1 MSFAVFLN
9 YSGNASKK
17 SSLPFLNKDV
27 QESWE
32 RFISVKIV
40 KYWNKWNEPSKSRSD
55 WSGKIYEIANVE
67 SWSWFSIPILILIL
81 DLACCIH
88 FASCIFLISF
98 CLIFDSNPGSWI
110 LILDL
115 AFKLILL
122 CPICKL
128 FLPSGGNCIF
138 WIFGLPDPWFR
149 SWILDPG
156 SWSFEFIRLYHIYK
170 LFSRLEVIAFSKFL
184 FCPILDPDPGSW
196 IMDLG
201 SWSFKLILLYPICNL
216 ICHTKQQK
224 KRRNKKRLSFRIEHF
239 GTIQKSCCATS
250 SNICKYK
257 SLQSCFQCQKI
268 VNCSIF
274 GKYLL

>member
-1 MSFAVFLN
+1 MRR
-9 YSGNASKK
+9 KK

-98 CLIFDSNPGSWI
+98 CPIFDSNPGSWI

-149 SWILDPG
+149 SWILIL
-156 SWSFEFIRLYHIYK
+156 WIY
-170 LFSRLEVIAFSKFL
+170 SVVS
-184 FCPILDPDPGSW
+184 
-196 IMDLG
+196 
-201 SWSFKLILLYPICNL
+201 Y
-216 ICHTKQQK
+216 
-224 KRRNKKRLSFRIEHF
+224 
-239 GTIQKSCCATS
+239 
-250 SNICKYK
+250 
-257 SLQSCFQCQKI
+257 LQVVLPSGG
-268 VNCSIF
+268 NCIF
-274 GKYLL
+274 